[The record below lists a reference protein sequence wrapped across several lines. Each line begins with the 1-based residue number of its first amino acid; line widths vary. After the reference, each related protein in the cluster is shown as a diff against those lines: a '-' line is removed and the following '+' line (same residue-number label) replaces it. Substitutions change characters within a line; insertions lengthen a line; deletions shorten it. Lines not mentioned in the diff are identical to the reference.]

1 MFLNET
7 LTQNDP
13 TLDEEALNFL
23 QILEQLA
30 EEKVEEKEQEE
41 PQEDDEDEID
51 LSMPL
56 GSVTTP
62 IKSAPQPEEDLN
74 STLIPQIDGMHDD
87 DEKQE
92 RKFKKATRSMP
103 TLEDG
108 YVAVDKLKLKA
119 YVKLQRLDISKYL
132 STSDIKK
139 KSLNKTSLT
148 VDEALEKLRWRIKMI
163 QSRNRVARLGRVF
176 KRRVGDLKN
185 WKSPKFKLKP
195 AFTSFTGEFFY
206 LLNSRLTA
214 HYVKQDFD
222 SF

>member
-7 LTQNDP
+7 LTQNDA

-23 QILEQLA
+23 QLLEQLA

-62 IKSAPQPEEDLN
+62 IKSAPQPEEDLD

-92 RKFKKATRSMP
+92 RKFKRARRSMP

-132 STSDIKK
+132 STSNIKK

-148 VDEALEKLRWRIKMI
+148 VDEALRKLRWRIKMI

-176 KRRVGDLKN
+176 KRRVGDLNN
-185 WKSPKFKLKP
+185 WKSPKFKLRP
-195 AFTSFTGEFFY
+195 AFSSFTSEFFY
-206 LLNSRLTA
+206 LINSRLTA
-214 HYVKQDFD
+214 HYVKQDFRL
-222 SF
+222 